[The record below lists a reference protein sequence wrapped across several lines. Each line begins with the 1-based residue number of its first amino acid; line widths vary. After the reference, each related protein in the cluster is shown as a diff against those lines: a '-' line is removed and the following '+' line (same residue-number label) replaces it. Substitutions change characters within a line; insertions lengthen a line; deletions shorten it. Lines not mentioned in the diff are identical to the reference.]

1 MDLPGCRTSWPEAA
15 HGPYACTVGNKLQP
29 FRRGL
34 VRSLTR
40 RNVSPDG
47 WYSANL
53 NSGQEGNTMT
63 IPRGVGLAY
72 SKVSG
77 MTQDRDR
84 RNNRLANIKSYCKPP
99 DATIR
104 GVCVAQPGIGT
115 RKPPHHS
122 QRHRTIRPMTPP
134 IQQKQKVNPVA
145 PCVRAEA
152 EALEHRR
159 PARLV
164 SRSRSQRRYCA
175 PSSPSPACP
184 IDPKHNFEPFI
195 TRRVLRP
202 PSLYVVFHAHAAIIN
217 IRPIHPTPPR
227 TCL

>member
-1 MDLPGCRTSWPEAA
+1 
-15 HGPYACTVGNKLQP
+15 
-29 FRRGL
+29 
-34 VRSLTR
+34 
-40 RNVSPDG
+40 
-47 WYSANL
+47 
-53 NSGQEGNTMT
+53 MT
-63 IPRGVGLAY
+63 IPRGIWLAY
-72 SKVSG
+72 SAVPG

-84 RNNRLANIKSYCKPP
+84 RPWEQQSSRTSTLPVNHP

-104 GVCVAQPGIGT
+104 GVCAAQPGIDT

-152 EALEHRR
+152 EALEGRR

-164 SRSRSQRRYCA
+164 SRSRSQHRCCA

-184 IDPKHNFEPFI
+184 SIPSITSNPSLPAVFFVLHRCMSYFMPMPPLSTSDQS
-195 TRRVLRP
+195 TRR
-202 PSLYVVFHAHAAIIN
+202 
-217 IRPIHPTPPR
+217 HPEPVYR
-227 TCL
+227 D